1 MMATKIDSLLA
12 WYMKYG
18 ITIINYLIRSVEPV
32 KVSRKVWFMDELTDL
47 TNEWFKVILHV
58 ISIHCRMMATKID
71 SLLAWYMK
79 YGITIINYLI
89 RSVEPVK
96 VSCKVWLMDELTDLI
111 NKLFKV
117 ILHVIYIHCR
127 MMATK
132 IDSLLAW

>member
-1 MMATKIDSLLA
+1 
-12 WYMKYG
+12 
-18 ITIINYLIRSVEPV
+18 
-32 KVSRKVWFMDELTDL
+32 MDELTDL

-89 RSVEPVK
+89 RSVKPVK